1 MATIKLTDANFDETV
16 NEGITLVDFWAEWC
30 GPCHMIAPVL
40 EQLSGE
46 YDGKAK
52 IAKLDVDNNPVSASK
67 YGIRSIP
74 TLYLFKD
81 GEIIDK
87 LIGGVPKQIIV
98 DTLNKHL

>member
-40 EQLSGE
+40 EEVSNE
-46 YDGKAK
+46 INAVK
-52 IAKLDVDNNPVSASK
+52 IGKLDVDSNPISASK

>member
-1 MATIKLTDANFDETV
+1 MTTIKLTDTNFDETV

-40 EQLSGE
+40 EEVSNE
-46 YDGKAK
+46 INAVK
-52 IAKLDVDNNPVSASK
+52 IGKLDVDNNPVSASK

>member
-40 EQLSGE
+40 EEVSNE
-46 YDGKAK
+46 INAVK
-52 IAKLDVDNNPVSASK
+52 IGKLDVDNNPVSASK